1 MITVTNLEKNDI
13 PKIVEL
19 ESLLLQETLG
29 VDMLQAELHNQYAH
43 FYCAKDQNEPIGYIG
58 CWIIEGTCDMINFV
72 VQKEYQRKG
81 VGTKLFQEVLKQCL
95 KEQATEILLEVRAS
109 NEQAISF
116 YTKFGFKQI
125 AIRKQYYKNKE
136 DACILRKDLY
146 ENLSN

>member
-1 MITVTNLEKNDI
+1 MINITRLDKNDI
-13 PKIVEL
+13 PKIVQL
-19 ESLLLQETLG
+19 ETELLQETLG
-29 VDMLQAELHNQYAH
+29 VEMLQAELHNQYAH
-43 FYCAKDQNEPIGYIG
+43 FFCAKDEEEPVGYIG

-81 VGTKLFQEVLKQCL
+81 IGSKLFQEVLKQCQ
-95 KEQATEILLEVRAS
+95 KDNATEILLEVRAS
-109 NEQAISF
+109 NEQAINF

-125 AIRKQYYKNKE
+125 TIRKHYYKNKE